1 MWRSD
6 VGVVCVGVFSGAATM
21 AGMDLIETADELRK
35 WRRGAGRV
43 FFVPTM
49 GALHEG
55 HAALIR
61 EARRLAGESARVV
74 VSIFVN
80 PLQFGP
86 HEDLDRY
93 PRTLDADLA
102 MCVAAGADMVFAPT
116 VKEVY
121 FDDRSIKVTESSLS
135 GVLCGASR
143 PGHFEGVCTVVAK
156 LFNLVQPD
164 DAVFGKKD
172 YQQLAIIRRLVRDL
186 NFPVVIHGLETVRE
200 ADGLAMSSR
209 NRYLSADERNQAP
222 ALNRALK
229 KAREAWLSG
238 TSNANGLVEIVAVE
252 IEDTAALARVDYM
265 SVVDS
270 RTLMPKDD
278 VEDHGLVAL
287 AVFFGKTRLIDNI
300 ELHRE
305 QSDR

>member
-1 MWRSD
+1 MK
-6 VGVVCVGVFSGAATM
+6 
-21 AGMDLIETADELRK
+21 LIETVAELRE
-35 WRRGAGRV
+35 WRRESTAKV

-55 HAALIR
+55 HEALVR
-61 EARRLAGESARVV
+61 EARRMAGVAGRVA

-86 HEDLDRY
+86 NEDLDRY

-102 MCVAAGADMVFAPT
+102 MCEAAGADMVFAPT

-121 FDDRSIKVTESSLS
+121 FEDRSIKVTESSLS

-143 PGHFEGVCTVVAK
+143 PGHFDGVCTVVAK

-186 NFPVVIHGLETVRE
+186 DFPVVIHGVETVCE

-209 NRYLSADERNQAP
+209 NRYLNADERAQAP
-222 ALNRALK
+222 ALQRGLK

-238 TSNANGLVEIVAVE
+238 TSDAGVLARIVSEEISS
-252 IEDTAALARVDYM
+252 AAKLARVDYI

-270 RTLMPKDD
+270 RTLEPVGD
-278 VEDHGLVAL
+278 VSDHGLIAL
-287 AVFFGKTRLIDNI
+287 AAFFGKTRLIDNI

-305 QSDR
+305 QSGR

>member
-1 MWRSD
+1 MK
-6 VGVVCVGVFSGAATM
+6 
-21 AGMDLIETADELRK
+21 LIETVAELRE
-35 WRRGAGRV
+35 WRRESTAKV

-55 HAALIR
+55 HEALVR
-61 EARRLAGESARVV
+61 EARRMAGVDGRVA

-86 HEDLDRY
+86 NEDLDRY

-102 MCVAAGADMVFAPT
+102 MCEAAGADMVFAPA

-121 FDDRSIKVTESSLS
+121 FEDRSIKVTESSLS

-143 PGHFEGVCTVVAK
+143 PGHFDGVCTVVAK

-164 DAVFGKKD
+164 AAVFGKKD

-186 NFPVVIHGLETVRE
+186 DFPVVIQGVETVRE

-209 NRYLSADERNQAP
+209 NRYLNADERAQAP
-222 ALNRALK
+222 ALQRGLK
-229 KAREAWLSG
+229 KARETWLSG
-238 TSNANGLVEIVAVE
+238 TSDAGVLARIVSEEICS
-252 IEDTAALARVDYM
+252 AARLGRVDYI

-270 RTLMPKDD
+270 RTLQQVGD
-278 VEDHGLVAL
+278 VSDHGLIAL
-287 AVFFGKTRLIDNI
+287 AAFFGKTRLIDNI

-305 QSDR
+305 QSRR